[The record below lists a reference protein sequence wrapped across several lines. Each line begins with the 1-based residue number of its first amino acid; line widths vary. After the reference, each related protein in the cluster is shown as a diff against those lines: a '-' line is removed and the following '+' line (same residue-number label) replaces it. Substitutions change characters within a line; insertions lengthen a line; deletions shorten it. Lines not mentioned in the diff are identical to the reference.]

1 MTDEI
6 DIANERA
13 EELRQAA
20 LNAPRP
26 AMVPG
31 QPGECDE
38 CGEHRARLVGGL
50 CAPCREEL
58 GYA

>member
-1 MTDEI
+1 MTDDI
-6 DIANERA
+6 DRANEYA
-13 EELRQAA
+13 EALRQAA

-26 AMVPG
+26 TMAPG

-38 CGEHRARLVGGL
+38 CGEHSARLVGGL

-58 GYA
+58 DYA

>member
-26 AMVPG
+26 VMAPG
-31 QPGECDE
+31 QPGECDW
-38 CGEHRARLVGGL
+38 CGEHKPRIVKGYCAR
-50 CAPCREEL
+50 CRDEL
-58 GYA
+58 GIG